1 MEALHPAVQ
10 ATAYLVAKLQLLDR
24 TAVGVLCAA
33 SLPWFVMAPDLHSA
47 LREEIIYLVLD
58 RFVLGDRSPGGVY
71 GMRKILILV
80 LIALVQLSAQ
90 SFALSSESG
99 AGTAVPNT
107 KTPMPAPTGDAEYV
121 IGAEDVLQINVW
133 KETDISGSVPVR
145 PDGKIS
151 LPLLNDVQ
159 AAGLSPVQLASE
171 ISQRLKQFITE
182 PHVTVI
188 VTAMNSRRAYVMG
201 QVTRQGVVP
210 LVSNLTVLQALS
222 SAGGPVQFANTKKI
236 YILRTEGGEL
246 KRLPFNYDAVIRG
259 KNPEQNI
266 NLKPGDTIVVP

>member
-1 MEALHPAVQ
+1 
-10 ATAYLVAKLQLLDR
+10 
-24 TAVGVLCAA
+24 
-33 SLPWFVMAPDLHSA
+33 
-47 LREEIIYLVLD
+47 
-58 RFVLGDRSPGGVY
+58 
-71 GMRKILILV
+71 MRKILILV

-90 SFALSSESG
+90 SFALSSEPG

-107 KTPMPAPTGDAEYV
+107 KTAMPAPATGDADYL
-121 IGAEDVLQINVW
+121 IGTEDVLQINVW
-133 KETDISGSVPVR
+133 KESDISGPVPVR

-151 LPLLNDVQ
+151 LPLVNDIK
-159 AAGLSPVQLASE
+159 AAGLTPVQLASE

-222 SAGGPVQFANTKKI
+222 SAGGPAQFANTKKI
-236 YILRTEGGEL
+236 YILRTEGGEQ

>member
-1 MEALHPAVQ
+1 
-10 ATAYLVAKLQLLDR
+10 
-24 TAVGVLCAA
+24 
-33 SLPWFVMAPDLHSA
+33 
-47 LREEIIYLVLD
+47 
-58 RFVLGDRSPGGVY
+58 
-71 GMRKILILV
+71 MRKTLILV

-90 SFALSSESG
+90 SFALSGESG

-107 KTPMPAPTGDAEYV
+107 KTPMPAPIGDAEYV
-121 IGAEDVLQINVW
+121 IGTEDVLQINVW
-133 KETDISGSVPVR
+133 KESDISGSVPVR

-151 LPLLNDVQ
+151 LPLLSDVQ
-159 AAGLSPVQLASE
+159 AAGLTPVQLASE

-182 PHVTVI
+182 PHVTVT

-201 QVTRQGVVP
+201 QVTRQGAVP

-222 SAGGPVQFANTKKI
+222 SAGGPAPFANTKKI
-236 YILRTEGGEL
+236 YILRTEDG
-246 KRLPFNYDAVIRG
+246 KQQRLPFNYNAVIRG

>member
-1 MEALHPAVQ
+1 MSRK
-10 ATAYLVAKLQLLDR
+10 LV
-24 TAVGVLCAA
+24 
-33 SLPWFVMAPDLHSA
+33 
-47 LREEIIYLVLD
+47 
-58 RFVLGDRSPGGVY
+58 
-71 GMRKILILV
+71 LV
-80 LIALVQLSAQ
+80 LIAFVHVSAQ
-90 SFALSSESG
+90 SFAMSSQPG
-99 AGTAVPNT
+99 ADTAVPNA
-107 KTPMPAPTGDAEYV
+107 KAPISAPAREAEYL
-121 IGAEDVLQINVW
+121 IGTEDVLQINVW
-133 KETDISGSVPVR
+133 KEADISSSVPVR

-159 AAGLSPVQLASE
+159 AAGLTPLQLASDIGE
-171 ISQRLKQFITE
+171 RLKQFITE

-201 QVTRQGVVP
+201 QVTRQGAVP

-236 YILRTEGGEL
+236 YILRTEGGEQ

-259 KNPEQNI
+259 KSPEQNI